1 MHCRYTVT
9 SKFLDKISSGYA
21 YLILCRDGD
30 QEFSL
35 HIPRVAP
42 EHLEGSFRCEA
53 RNELGGDGLDIAL
66 AASPEVV
73 DFDDENWTFVKD
85 TGALRTTAES
95 GSKSP
100 SSAAVT
106 YQRISTGAVLANLAV
121 VCISILAAERL

>member
-1 MHCRYTVT
+1 M
-9 SKFLDKISSGYA
+9 
-21 YLILCRDGD
+21 
-30 QEFSL
+30 
-35 HIPRVAP
+35 AP

-73 DFDDENWTFVKD
+73 DLDDENWTFVKD
-85 TGALRTTAES
+85 TGALRTAAES
-95 GSKSP
+95 GSASP
-100 SSAAVT
+100 SSSAAAVT

>member
-1 MHCRYTVT
+1 M
-9 SKFLDKISSGYA
+9 
-21 YLILCRDGD
+21 
-30 QEFSL
+30 
-35 HIPRVAP
+35 AP
-42 EHLEGSFRCEA
+42 EHLAGSFRCEA

-85 TGALRTTAES
+85 TGALRTAEES
-95 GSKSP
+95 GSTKSP
-100 SSAAVT
+100 SSAAAVT